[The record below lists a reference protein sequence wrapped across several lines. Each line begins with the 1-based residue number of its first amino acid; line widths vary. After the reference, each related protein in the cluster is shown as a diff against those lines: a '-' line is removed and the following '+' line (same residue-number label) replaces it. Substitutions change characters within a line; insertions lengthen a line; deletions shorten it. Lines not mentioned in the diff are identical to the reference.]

1 MIVLKPASEIAR
13 ILGQRLRT
21 RRLLQNVT
29 QEDLAQRAGLSVGTI
44 RRLEDEGR
52 CSLFTLL
59 TVVKT
64 LGITQ
69 ELEHLM
75 EHTNTSIR
83 ELEHEAATRSGNRE
97 SGTTAGK
104 LKV

>member
-1 MIVLKPASEIAR
+1 MIVLEPASEIAR

-69 ELEHLM
+69 ELEDLF
-75 EHTNTSIR
+75 EPPRTSIR
-83 ELEHEAATRSGNRE
+83 ELERAAEARSRQRA
-97 SGTTAGK
+97 SGTRTK
-104 LKV
+104 P